1 MHATTIWWINPTGLV
16 RVQFAEQGK
25 NARLDHGNK
34 YYKVV
39 WIP

>member
-1 MHATTIWWINPTGLV
+1 MHATTIWWINLTGLV

-34 YYKVV
+34 YQKR
-39 WIP
+39 